1 MDLSMIKKI
10 ISIPFCLTKSPITLH
25 SAPQAIDLRVRSRY
39 VGRMDLLADV
49 LAVSGVRGN
58 VGARVEAGEDR
69 GVRRTGMPGA
79 AFHAVTAGVVWLRL
93 PGEPQGKLMPG
104 DVVLLSTSTEHT
116 PASDPGAVA
125 RTRDGEAA
133 EITREDGYLYGSAS
147 VRTRIPCTLR
157 ARPRGLDP
165 GSGFAP
171 RDRPLRARRTYGSN
185 G

>member
-1 MDLSMIKKI
+1 
-10 ISIPFCLTKSPITLH
+10 
-25 SAPQAIDLRVRSRY
+25 
-39 VGRMDLLADV
+39 MDLLADV

-147 VRTRIPCTLR
+147 VRTRIPCALR
-157 ARPRGLDP
+157 ARTRGLPQVLASLPGIVHCEPVGRMDP
-165 GSGFAP
+165 TADLASVKI
-171 RDRPLRARRTYGSN
+171 RAVIW
-185 G
+185 